1 MKTRMLT
8 AQKRERVMDKFIC
21 SSCRYEITN
30 SQWWNIAKDYA
41 GEYLCDDCE
50 MTLTIKEREGE

>member
-1 MKTRMLT
+1 
-8 AQKRERVMDKFIC
+8 MDKFIC

-50 MTLTIKEREGE
+50 ITLTIRERERESNE